1 MSITTTPI
9 TPDIDLYLEQMFSNE
24 DDLLRQLR
32 IDAEQQ
38 GIPSISIGA
47 VQAQFLS
54 VYLRSMNAKRGIEI
68 GSLAGYS
75 AITLLRALPTDG
87 HLYCYERNPEYA
99 MFLENQIAKAG
110 FTNNTTIVVGNATET
125 LAQFPEQETVDFI
138 FIDANKEAY
147 ADYVLQT
154 FPFLKKGG
162 VVIADNTLAWGD
174 IAKNDVSKTVASLQK
189 FNTFMKEHQGF
200 LTTLVPLGDGM
211 TIGVKL

>member
-1 MSITTTPI
+1 MSITTTPV
-9 TPDIDLYLEQMFSNE
+9 TPEIDQYLASMFSEE
-24 DDLLRQLR
+24 DSMLQQLR
-32 IDAEQQ
+32 LDAEQQ
-38 GIPSISIGA
+38 GIPSISIGQL
-47 VQAQFLS
+47 QARFLS
-54 VYLRSMNAKRGIEI
+54 VYLRSMGAKRGIEI

-75 AITLLRALPTDG
+75 AITLLRALPEEG

-99 MFLENQIAKAG
+99 EFLRNQIAKAG

-125 LAQFPEQETVDFI
+125 LTQFPENETVDFI

-147 ADYVLQT
+147 VDYVLQT

-174 IAKNDVSKTVASLQK
+174 ITKTDVSKTVTSLQK
-189 FNTFMKEHQGF
+189 FNSFMSEHTGF